1 MSFMIYEKEF
11 SGICI
16 LKAGAGTTGYR
27 GGDTGH
33 GGRTRIELED
43 LGNTDIS
50 FEVRGGEEKSLII
63 NLGGDAELDVI
74 IKALE
79 FIAGVLKNVIEEGS
93 YPGSLEVNKY
103 PEEGE
108 IEGQG

>member
-1 MSFMIYEKEF
+1 MIYEKEF

-16 LKAGAGTTGYR
+16 LKAGAGTTGYC

-43 LGNTDIS
+43 LGNTDIN
-50 FEVRGGEEKSLII
+50 FKVREGEDKSLII

-79 FIAGVLKNVIEEGS
+79 FITSVLKNIIEEGS
-93 YPGSLEVNKY
+93 YPGSLAVYKY
-103 PEEGE
+103 P
-108 IEGQG
+108 ISF